1 MRGLIWTVAVLLMAL
16 VASGCTGGPE
26 KRTLAS
32 SEPAL
37 VPPGDSGVAI
47 VERPKPVLSFEI
59 GEKVKIVGGHFA
71 SFDGVVESVDQEH
84 ARLRVSVSI
93 FGRAT
98 PVDLEYSQVEKT
110 A

>member
-1 MRGLIWTVAVLLMAL
+1 MTE
-16 VASGCTGGPE
+16 PFP
-26 KRTLAS
+26 LAPS
-32 SEPAL
+32 LWAATAAPAAPTPAL
-37 VPPGDSGVAI
+37 ESSTRADVC
-47 VERPKPVLSFEI
+47 
-59 GEKVKIVGGHFA
+59 IVGGHFA
-71 SFDGVVESVDQEH
+71 SFDGVVESVDQDH